1 MISKGFY
8 SHLGLRAVNSRFRR
22 TLAQLAE
29 LFSISVE
36 DLLSDPDALPGN
48 PGTLEKAMTQVSE
61 KALKRKP
68 NKNIILALSSTLV
81 WFIALLAFVILSSFA
96 ILEPYSCLLFFYAIP
111 ANAIVLLSLV
121 VVFMAAGI
129 ISPQQMVAGFSNRGM
144 ITVALLFLV
153 SEGIRQSGALS
164 TVVKKLL
171 PSKGTSVTR
180 AQMRIL
186 PIVSAFSAFLNNTPV
201 VVIFAPI
208 LKNWSRKVGLSC
220 TKFLIPLS
228 YATILGGLCTLIGT
242 STNLVVHGMMID
254 RGLDGLKMFDLAYIG
269 IPITVAGL
277 IYILVVSKRLLPA
290 DRPDN
295 FEDEEAEVAEDTG
308 QHIVEVVLASRFPG
322 LKRKLKN
329 FDFKRRYGAEVK
341 EIRQNGQVITE
352 DLGEVRLQEGDTL
365 VLLADSAFTR
375 TWGDSSVFLM
385 MTNGQEIPAGR
396 PMPAWKKWTAL
407 ALLIL
412 MIAGATIGELPY
424 VQERFPGVKMDM
436 FFFASVT
443 AVVMAWLKLFPPKK
457 YTKYISWD
465 ILITI
470 ACAFAISAA
479 MEESGLAALIATFI
493 QNVSGSLGAW
503 GALALLYL
511 VTLII
516 TELITNNAA
525 AALAFPLALETA
537 AKFGA
542 DPMPFFIAICI
553 AASAGFATPIG
564 YQTNLIVQGAGNYKF
579 TDFVK
584 IGLPLDILVMVIAV
598 TLIPLIW
605 PF

>member
-1 MISKGFY
+1 MTFEIIFVL
-8 SHLGLRAVNSRFRR
+8 LGLTGMLV
-22 TLAQLAE
+22 
-29 LFSISVE
+29 
-36 DLLSDPDALPGN
+36 ALIMDKMRPG
-48 PGTLEKAMTQVSE
+48 
-61 KALKRKP
+61 
-68 NKNIILALSSTLV
+68 
-81 WFIALLAFVILSSFA
+81 
-96 ILEPYSCLLFFYAIP
+96 
-111 ANAIVLLSLV
+111 IVLLSLV

-129 ISPQQMVAGFSNRGM
+129 ITPKQMVAGFSNRGM

-171 PSKGTSVTR
+171 PEKGTSVTK
-180 AQMRIL
+180 AQLRIL
-186 PIVSAFSAFLNNTPV
+186 PVVSAFSAFLNNTPV

-208 LKNWSRKVGLSC
+208 LKNWSKKVGLSC

-254 RGLDGLKMFDLAYIG
+254 RGLEGLKMFDLAYIG

-277 IYILVVSKRLLPA
+277 AFIILASKKLLPA

-295 FEDEEAEVAEDTG
+295 FEDEEADAAEETG
-308 QHIVEVVLASRFPG
+308 KHVVEVVLASRFPG
-322 LKRKLKN
+322 LKRKLKH
-329 FDFKRRYGAEVK
+329 FDFKRRYGAEVR
-341 EIRQNGQVITE
+341 EIRQGGQVITSN
-352 DLGEVRLQEGDTL
+352 LGEVRLQEGDTL
-365 VLLADSAFTR
+365 VLLADDAFTR

-385 MTNGQEIPAGR
+385 MTNGKEIPANSV
-396 PMPAWKKWTAL
+396 PVWKKWTAL
-407 ALLIL
+407 ALLIV
-412 MIAGATIGELPY
+412 MIVGATIGELPF
-424 VQERFPGVKMDM
+424 VQERFPDVKLDM

-479 MEESGLAALIATFI
+479 MEESGLAAFIANFI
-493 QNVSGSLGAW
+493 KSVSGSLGAW
-503 GALALLYL
+503 GALGLLYL

-537 AKFGA
+537 A
-542 DPMPFFIAICI
+542 
-553 AASAGFATPIG
+553 
-564 YQTNLIVQGAGNYKF
+564 
-579 TDFVK
+579 
-584 IGLPLDILVMVIAV
+584 
-598 TLIPLIW
+598 
-605 PF
+605 

>member
-1 MISKGFY
+1 MSFEIIFVL
-8 SHLGLRAVNSRFRR
+8 LGLIGMLV
-22 TLAQLAE
+22 
-29 LFSISVE
+29 
-36 DLLSDPDALPGN
+36 ALIMDKMRPG
-48 PGTLEKAMTQVSE
+48 
-61 KALKRKP
+61 
-68 NKNIILALSSTLV
+68 
-81 WFIALLAFVILSSFA
+81 
-96 ILEPYSCLLFFYAIP
+96 
-111 ANAIVLLSLV
+111 IVLLSLV
-121 VVFMAAGI
+121 VLFMVAGI
-129 ISPQQMVAGFSNRGM
+129 ITPKQMVAGFSNRGM

-171 PSKGTSVTR
+171 PEKGTSVTK
-180 AQMRIL
+180 AQLRIL

-208 LKNWSRKVGLSC
+208 LKNWSKKVGLSC

-254 RGLDGLKMFDLAYIG
+254 KGMEGLKMFDLAYIG

-277 IYILVVSKRLLPA
+277 AFIILTSKKLLPA
-290 DRPDN
+290 ERPDN
-295 FEDEEAEVAEDTG
+295 FEEEESDAAEDTG
-308 QHIVEVVLASRFPG
+308 RHVVEVVLASRFPG
-322 LKRKLKN
+322 LKRKLKT

-352 DLGEVRLQEGDTL
+352 NLGEVRLQEGDTL
-365 VLLADSAFTR
+365 VLLADDAFTK

-385 MTNGQEIPAGR
+385 MTNGQF
-396 PMPAWKKWTAL
+396 
-407 ALLIL
+407 
-412 MIAGATIGELPY
+412 
-424 VQERFPGVKMDM
+424 QEQFPKVKMDM

-443 AVVMAWLKLFPPKK
+443 AVVMAWLKMFPPKK

-479 MEESGLAALIATFI
+479 MEESGLAALIADFI
-493 QNVSGSLGAW
+493 KNVSGSLGAW
-503 GALALLYL
+503 GALALLYI
-511 VTLII
+511 VTLLI

-537 AKFGA
+537 AKFGV

-584 IGLPLDILVMVIAV
+584 VGLPMDLIVMIISVG
-598 TLIPLIW
+598 LIPLIW
-605 PF
+605 PFTPII

>member
-1 MISKGFY
+1 MDFEIIFVL
-8 SHLGLRAVNSRFRR
+8 LGLIGMLV
-22 TLAQLAE
+22 
-29 LFSISVE
+29 
-36 DLLSDPDALPGN
+36 ALILDKMRPG
-48 PGTLEKAMTQVSE
+48 
-61 KALKRKP
+61 
-68 NKNIILALSSTLV
+68 
-81 WFIALLAFVILSSFA
+81 
-96 ILEPYSCLLFFYAIP
+96 
-111 ANAIVLLSLV
+111 IVLLSLV

-129 ISPQQMVAGFSNRGM
+129 ITPKQMVAGFSNRGM

-164 TVVKKLL
+164 TIVKKLL
-171 PSKGTSVTR
+171 PEEKTTVAK
-180 AQMRIL
+180 AQLRLL

-208 LKNWSRKVGLSC
+208 VKNWAKKIGLSC

-242 STNLVVHGMMID
+242 STNLVVHGMMIEK
-254 RGLDGLKMFDLAYIG
+254 GLPGMKMFDLAFIG

-277 IYILVVSKRLLPA
+277 AFIILTSKKLLPA
-290 DRPDN
+290 ERPDA
-295 FEDEEAEVAEDTG
+295 FEDEEPDATTEKG

-322 LKRKLKN
+322 LKRKLNN
-329 FDFKRRYGAEVK
+329 FDFKRKYGAEVK
-341 EIRQNGQVITE
+341 EIRQGGQVITKN
-352 DLGEVRLQEGDTL
+352 LGEVTLQQGDTL
-365 VLLADSAFTR
+365 VLLADDAFTK

-385 MTNGQEIPAGR
+385 MTNGKEIPTR
-396 PMPAWKKWTAL
+396 TVPTWKKWTAL
-407 ALLIL
+407 ALLLI
-412 MIAGATIGELPY
+412 MIIGATIGELPY
-424 VQERFPGVKMDM
+424 FQERFPNVKMDM
-436 FFFASVT
+436 FFFAAVT
-443 AVVMAWLKLFPPKK
+443 AVVMAWLKIYPPKK

-479 MEESGLAALIATFI
+479 MEESGLAALIANFI
-493 QNVSGSLGAW
+493 KDVSGSLGAW
-503 GALALLYL
+503 GALALLYF
-511 VTLII
+511 VTLVV

-537 AKFGA
+537 QSFGV
-542 DPMPFFIAICI
+542 DPMPFFIAICV

-579 TDFVK
+579 TDFTK
-584 IGLPLDILVMVIAV
+584 IGIPMDLIVMIISI

-605 PF
+605 PFVPA

>member
-1 MISKGFY
+1 
-8 SHLGLRAVNSRFRR
+8 
-22 TLAQLAE
+22 
-29 LFSISVE
+29 
-36 DLLSDPDALPGN
+36 
-48 PGTLEKAMTQVSE
+48 MTFE
-61 KALKRKP
+61 
-68 NKNIILALSSTLV
+68 IIFVLLALAGMLT
-81 WFIALLAFVILSSFA
+81 ALILDKMR
-96 ILEPYSCLLFFYAIP
+96 PG
-111 ANAIVLLSLV
+111 IVLLSVV

-129 ISPQQMVAGFSNRGM
+129 ITPKQMVAGFSNRGM

-164 TVVKKLL
+164 AVVKKLL
-171 PSKGTSVTR
+171 PGKGASVTK

-186 PIVSAFSAFLNNTPV
+186 PIVSGFSAFLNNTPV

-208 LKNWSRKVGLSC
+208 LKNWSKKVGLPC

-254 RGLDGLKMFDLAYIG
+254 RGLEGLKMFDLAYIG
-269 IPITVAGL
+269 IPITVVGL
-277 IYILVVSKRLLPA
+277 AFIIIASKKLLPEA
-290 DRPDN
+290 RPDSI
-295 FEDEEAEVAEDTG
+295 EDEEEERTEATG
-308 QHIVEVVLASRFPG
+308 QHVVEVVLASRFPG

-341 EIRQNGQVITE
+341 EIRQGGQVFTE
-352 DLGEVRLQEGDTL
+352 NLGEVRLQQGDTL
-365 VLLADSAFTR
+365 VLLADDAFTR

-385 MTNGQEIPAGR
+385 MTNGKEIPTR
-396 PMPAWKKWTAL
+396 PVPQWKKWAAL
-407 ALLIL
+407 TLLII
-412 MIAGATIGELPY
+412 MIVGATIGELPAM
-424 VQERFPGVKMDM
+424 QERFPNVKLDM

-479 MEESGLAALIATFI
+479 MEESGLAALIANFI
-493 QNVSGSLGAW
+493 KSVSGSLGAW

-537 AKFGA
+537 EKFGV

-579 TDFVK
+579 TDFIK
-584 IGLPLDILVMVIAV
+584 IGLPMDIIVMVISV
-598 TLIPLIW
+598 GLIPLIW
-605 PF
+605 PFTAA

>member
-1 MISKGFY
+1 MTFEIIFVL
-8 SHLGLRAVNSRFRR
+8 LGLTGMLV
-22 TLAQLAE
+22 
-29 LFSISVE
+29 
-36 DLLSDPDALPGN
+36 ALIMDKMRPG
-48 PGTLEKAMTQVSE
+48 
-61 KALKRKP
+61 
-68 NKNIILALSSTLV
+68 
-81 WFIALLAFVILSSFA
+81 
-96 ILEPYSCLLFFYAIP
+96 
-111 ANAIVLLSLV
+111 IVLLSLV

-129 ISPQQMVAGFSNRGM
+129 ITPKQMVAGFSNRGM

-171 PSKGTSVTR
+171 PEKGTSVTK
-180 AQMRIL
+180 AQLRIL
-186 PIVSAFSAFLNNTPV
+186 PVVSAFSAFLNNTPV

-208 LKNWSRKVGLSC
+208 LKNWSKKVGLSC

-254 RGLDGLKMFDLAYIG
+254 RGLEGLKMFDLAYIG

-277 IYILVVSKRLLPA
+277 AFIILASKKLLPA

-295 FEDEEAEVAEDTG
+295 FEDEEADAAEETG
-308 QHIVEVVLASRFPG
+308 KHVVEVVLASRFPG
-322 LKRKLKN
+322 LKRKLKH
-329 FDFKRRYGAEVK
+329 FDFKRRYGAEVR
-341 EIRQNGQVITE
+341 EIRQGGQVITSN
-352 DLGEVRLQEGDTL
+352 LGEVRLQEGDTL
-365 VLLADSAFTR
+365 VLLADDAFTR

-385 MTNGQEIPAGR
+385 MTNGKEIPANSV
-396 PMPAWKKWTAL
+396 PVWKKWTAL
-407 ALLIL
+407 ALLIV
-412 MIAGATIGELPY
+412 MIVGATIGELPF
-424 VQERFPGVKMDM
+424 VQERFPDVKLDM

-479 MEESGLAALIATFI
+479 MEESGLAAFIANFI
-493 QNVSGSLGAW
+493 KSVSGSLGAW
-503 GALALLYL
+503 GALGLLYL

-537 AKFGA
+537 AKFNV

-584 IGLPLDILVMVIAV
+584 IGIPMDLIVMIISVG
-598 TLIPLIW
+598 LIPLIW
-605 PF
+605 PFVSA

>member
-1 MISKGFY
+1 MTFEIIFVL
-8 SHLGLRAVNSRFRR
+8 LGLTGMLV
-22 TLAQLAE
+22 
-29 LFSISVE
+29 
-36 DLLSDPDALPGN
+36 ALIMDKMRPG
-48 PGTLEKAMTQVSE
+48 
-61 KALKRKP
+61 
-68 NKNIILALSSTLV
+68 
-81 WFIALLAFVILSSFA
+81 
-96 ILEPYSCLLFFYAIP
+96 
-111 ANAIVLLSLV
+111 IVLLSLV

-129 ISPQQMVAGFSNRGM
+129 ITPKQMVAGFSNRGM

-171 PSKGTSVTR
+171 PEKGTSVTK
-180 AQMRIL
+180 AQLRIL
-186 PIVSAFSAFLNNTPV
+186 PVVSAFSAFLNNTPV

-208 LKNWSRKVGLSC
+208 LKNWSKKVGLSC

-254 RGLDGLKMFDLAYIG
+254 RGLEGLKMFDLAYIG

-277 IYILVVSKRLLPA
+277 AFIILASKKLLPA

-295 FEDEEAEVAEDTG
+295 FEDEEADAAEETG
-308 QHIVEVVLASRFPG
+308 KHVVEVVLASRFPG
-322 LKRKLKN
+322 LKRKLKH

-341 EIRQNGQVITE
+341 EIRQGGQVITSN
-352 DLGEVRLQEGDTL
+352 LGEVRLQEGDTL
-365 VLLADSAFTR
+365 VLLADDAFTR

-385 MTNGQEIPAGR
+385 MTNGKEIPANSV
-396 PMPAWKKWTAL
+396 PVWKKWTAL
-407 ALLIL
+407 ALLIV
-412 MIAGATIGELPY
+412 MIVGATIGELPF
-424 VQERFPGVKMDM
+424 VQERFPDVKLDM

-479 MEESGLAALIATFI
+479 MEESGLAAFIANFI
-493 QNVSGSLGAW
+493 KSVSGSLGAW
-503 GALALLYL
+503 GALGLLYL

-537 AKFGA
+537 AKFNV

-584 IGLPLDILVMVIAV
+584 IGIPMDLIVMIISVG
-598 TLIPLIW
+598 LIPLIW
-605 PF
+605 PFVSA

>member
-1 MISKGFY
+1 MNFEILFVL
-8 SHLGLRAVNSRFRR
+8 LGLVCM
-22 TLAQLAE
+22 L
-29 LFSISVE
+29 V
-36 DLLSDPDALPGN
+36 ALILDKMRPG
-48 PGTLEKAMTQVSE
+48 
-61 KALKRKP
+61 
-68 NKNIILALSSTLV
+68 
-81 WFIALLAFVILSSFA
+81 
-96 ILEPYSCLLFFYAIP
+96 
-111 ANAIVLLSLV
+111 IVLLSVV

-129 ISPQQMVAGFSNRGM
+129 ISPSQMVAGFSNRGM

-164 TVVKKLL
+164 AVVKKLL
-171 PSKGTSVTR
+171 PSRGTSVVR
-180 AQMRIL
+180 AQLRIL
-186 PIVSAFSAFLNNTPV
+186 PVVSAFSAFLNNTPV

-208 LKNWSRKVGLSC
+208 LKHWAKRVGLSC

-242 STNLVVHGMMID
+242 STNLVVHGMMLD
-254 RGLDGLKMFDLAYIG
+254 RGFEGLKMFDLAYIG
-269 IPITVAGL
+269 IPITVVGL
-277 IYILVVSKRLLPA
+277 LYILFVSKRLLPA

-295 FEDEEAEVAEDTG
+295 FEDEEAEVAEDNG
-308 QHIVEVVLASRFPG
+308 QHVVEVVLASRFPG

-341 EIRQNGQVITE
+341 EIRQNGQVLTE
-352 DLGEVRLQEGDTL
+352 NLGEVRLQEGDTL

-385 MTNGQEIPAGR
+385 MTNGQEIPST
-396 PMPAWKKWTAL
+396 PVPAWKKWTAFT
-407 ALLIL
+407 LLIL
-412 MIAGATIGELPY
+412 MIVGATVGKLPY
-424 VQERFPGVKMDM
+424 MQEHFPGVKMDM

-443 AVVMAWLKLFPPKK
+443 AVAMAWLKIFPPKK

-470 ACAFAISAA
+470 ACAFAISSA

-493 QNVSGSLGAW
+493 QDVAGSLGAW

-511 VTLII
+511 VTLLI
-516 TELITNNAA
+516 TELVTNNAA

-537 AKFGA
+537 TKFGA

-584 IGLPLDILVMVIAV
+584 IGLPLDFIVMVV
-598 TLIPLIW
+598 SVGLIPLIW

>member
-1 MISKGFY
+1 MTFETIFVL
-8 SHLGLRAVNSRFRR
+8 LGLIGML
-22 TLAQLAE
+22 T
-29 LFSISVE
+29 
-36 DLLSDPDALPGN
+36 ALIMDKMRPG
-48 PGTLEKAMTQVSE
+48 
-61 KALKRKP
+61 
-68 NKNIILALSSTLV
+68 
-81 WFIALLAFVILSSFA
+81 
-96 ILEPYSCLLFFYAIP
+96 
-111 ANAIVLLSLV
+111 IVLLSLV

-129 ISPQQMVAGFSNRGM
+129 ISPKQMVAGFSNRGM

-153 SEGIRQSGALS
+153 SEGIRQSGALA

-171 PSKGTSVTR
+171 PERETTVTK
-180 AQMRIL
+180 AQLRIL

-208 LKNWSRKVGLSC
+208 LKNWAKKVGLSC

-242 STNLVVHGMMID
+242 STNLVVHGMMLD
-254 RGLDGLKMFDLAYIG
+254 RGFDGLKMFDLVYIG
-269 IPITVAGL
+269 IPITVVGL
-277 IYILVVSKRLLPA
+277 LFIVLTSKKLLPA
-290 DRPDN
+290 ERPDN
-295 FEDEEAEVAEDTG
+295 FEDEEADAAEETG
-308 QHIVEVVLASRFPG
+308 KHVVEVVLASRFPG

-341 EIRQNGQVITE
+341 EVKQGGQVITQN
-352 DLGEVRLQEGDTL
+352 LGEVRLQEGDTL
-365 VLLADSAFTR
+365 VLLADDAFTR

-385 MTNGQEIPAGR
+385 MTNGKEIPIR
-396 PMPAWKKWTAL
+396 PIPVWKKWTAL
-407 ALLIL
+407 VLLL
-412 MIAGATIGELPY
+412 VMIIGATVGELPV
-424 VQERFPGVKMDM
+424 VQERFPGVKLDM

-479 MEESGLAALIATFI
+479 MEESGLAALIANFI
-493 QNVSGSLGAW
+493 KSVSGSLGAW

-511 VTLII
+511 VTLVI

-537 AKFGA
+537 TKFGV
-542 DPMPFFIAICI
+542 DPMPFFITICI

-579 TDFVK
+579 TDFLKV
-584 IGLPLDILVMVIAV
+584 GLPMDLIVMIISVG
-598 TLIPLIW
+598 LIPLIW
-605 PF
+605 KF